1 MKPDPKLVALHDSLQ
16 KQFGEKKIM
25 YGSKIPVGTPIPT
38 GSLALDF
45 STGFGGFPSNR
56 AVEISG
62 RNGTGK
68 TTLALFTM
76 LNALAKNPHRAAL
89 FLDVEHKVTKEWLRL
104 IVGDE
109 LMDTNR
115 VIYVQPTSIENA
127 TNIYREAVESGLICC
142 AVLDSIGGAPT
153 VRFSD
158 DAEKGRV
165 GGNSIGVG
173 EFARAAATFSAVY
186 DCLTIGVNQLRVVM
200 NSRIPNLMDTP
211 GGEAWKCACILRVE
225 LVRGRDTEHAV
236 IDGEKMPIGYTIMA
250 KIRKNQVGAPGRTA
264 MYWFYNVFTP
274 EHGFGIDKL
283 DEINRLS
290 IMTRV
295 VRLAGGWYNHLL
307 LPGGK
312 VHGLPAYQQAVRED
326 IELQAALSAEVL
338 AVLKDYASEVA
349 PISDPDAP
357 VEENT
362 SLMGIYLTGGADGD

>member
-1 MKPDPKLVALHDSLQ
+1 MKPDAKLQALHDGLQ
-16 KQFGEKKIM
+16 RQFGENKIM
-25 YGSKIPVGTPIPT
+25 FGSKIPVGTPIPT

-45 STGFGGFPSNR
+45 ATGFGGFPSNR

-68 TTLALFTM
+68 TTLALFAM

-186 DCLTIGVNQLRVVM
+186 DCLTIGVNQLRAVM

-211 GGEAWKCACILRVE
+211 GGEAWKCACILRIE
-225 LVRGRDTEHAV
+225 LVRGKDTDHAT
-236 IDGEKMPIGYTIMA
+236 IDGEKMPVGYTIMA

-264 MYWFYNVFTP
+264 MYWFYNVFTS

-290 IMTRV
+290 IMTRI
-295 VRLAGGWYNHLL
+295 VRLAGGWYHHLL

-312 VHGLPAYQQAVRED
+312 VHGLPAFQQAVRED
-326 IELQAALSAEVL
+326 TELQTKLSTEVL
-338 AVLKDYASEVA
+338 AVLKDFAHEVA

-357 VEENT
+357 VEE
-362 SLMGIYLTGGADGD
+362 LPAMVHMYVTGAVDGQ